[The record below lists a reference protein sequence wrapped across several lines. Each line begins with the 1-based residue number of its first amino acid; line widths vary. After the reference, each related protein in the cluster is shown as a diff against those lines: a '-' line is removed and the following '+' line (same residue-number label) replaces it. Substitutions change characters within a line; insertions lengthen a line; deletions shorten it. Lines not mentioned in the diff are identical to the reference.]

1 MESVASVH
9 AGFDTVAHVI
19 QVALTPIFLLT
30 GIAALLSTF
39 SIRHS
44 YVTQH
49 VNGLLAEIAAN
60 KPIDLKRLHRQF
72 RNLRRRSVLLDVA
85 VVFGIL
91 GGSATCASAML
102 LFLGELD
109 DSSTGR
115 LLFSTFGAALVF
127 TVIAMAAFAIEMML
141 AGSGMRLRM
150 AEAEAQASD
159 GSPEGVGMA

>member
-1 MESVASVH
+1 MESAAPAH
-9 AGFDTVAHVI
+9 PGFGTVAHVI
-19 QVALTPIFLLT
+19 QAALTPIFLLT
-30 GIAALLSTF
+30 GIAALLSAF

-44 YVTQH
+44 SVTQH

-72 RNLRRRSVLLDVA
+72 RNLRRRSRPLDVA

-91 GGSATCASAML
+91 GGTATCLSAML

-109 DSSTGR
+109 DSSTGK
-115 LLFSTFGAALVF
+115 LLFSAFGAALAF
-127 TVIAMAAFAIEMML
+127 TIVAMAAFAAEMML

-150 AEAEAQASD
+150 SEAEAQA
-159 GSPEGVGMA
+159 PENPAGEAHTT